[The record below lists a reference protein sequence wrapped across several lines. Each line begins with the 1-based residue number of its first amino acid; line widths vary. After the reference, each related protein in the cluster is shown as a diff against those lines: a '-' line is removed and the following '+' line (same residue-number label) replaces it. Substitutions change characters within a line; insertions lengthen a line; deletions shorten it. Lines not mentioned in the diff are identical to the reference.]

1 MVAGVSTLSA
11 FFCVQAL
18 IPSWWFTHHTFPW
31 IVCVDRF
38 ILVSFSVSSLTQKYA
53 VQFPCLCVVFRAGFF
68 FFLIS
73 NFLALWL
80 EKILGLI
87 TVFEKFV
94 ETYFV
99 ACHMIYPGDFSMC
112 WLRMYI
118 PQLLSRVF
126 FDVAWL
132 DVSLMMFSSLKVES
146 ESYTVTVY

>member
-11 FFCVQAL
+11 FFFFFASTDSLLVIHPPYFSEGCMCRQVYSSVFLDSEVRCAL
-18 IPSWWFTHHTFPW
+18 SMSLCSFQSW
-31 IVCVDRF
+31 I
-38 ILVSFSVSSLTQKYA
+38 
-53 VQFPCLCVVFRAGFF
+53 F

-80 EKILGLI
+80 EKILGLT